1 MLRTKLALLL
11 VAGSTLASCS
21 SSRDLVAPNAR
32 PILSRPTLDRADAQ
46 QQQVTGQATIILDNF
61 NNALEKYT
69 QSAIRHAD
77 GTFSGEFE
85 LKSEQGTGLR
95 IHGDVVCFKVIGNT
109 AYLAGVIDQSDDP
122 EGAPVGSYVLWSVV
136 DNGEGANSPPDLT
149 SDFYVLPPDL
159 VALQCTEGIDLGAF
173 PVVNGNLQV
182 H

>member
-1 MLRTKLALLL
+1 MLRINLALLL
-11 VAGSTLASCS
+11 MAASTLASCS
-21 SSRDLVAPNAR
+21 SSRDLVSPNAR
-32 PILSRPTLDRADAQ
+32 PILSKPTLERADAQ
-46 QQQVTGQATIILDNF
+46 EQQVTGQATIVLDNF

-85 LKSEQGTGLR
+85 LKSEQATGLR
-95 IHGDVVCFKVIGNT
+95 VHGDVVCFKVIGNT
-109 AYLAGVIDQSDDP
+109 AYLAGVIDQSDT
-122 EGAPVGSYVLWSVV
+122 EGAPPGSYVLWNIV

-149 SDFYVLPPDL
+149 SDFYVLPLDL
-159 VALQCTEGIDLGAF
+159 VTLQCTEGIDLGAF

>member
-1 MLRTKLALLL
+1 
-11 VAGSTLASCS
+11 
-21 SSRDLVAPNAR
+21 VAPNAR
-32 PILSRPTLDRADAQ
+32 PILSKPTLERADAQ
-46 QQQVTGQATIILDNF
+46 EQQVTGQATIVLDNF

-85 LKSEQGTGLR
+85 LKSEQDTGLR
-95 IHGDVVCFKVIGNT
+95 VHGDVVCFKVIGNT
-109 AYLAGVIDQSDDP
+109 AYLAGVIDQSDT
-122 EGAPVGSYVLWSVV
+122 EGAPPGSYVLWNIV

-149 SDFYVLPPDL
+149 SDFYVLPLDL
-159 VALQCTEGIDLGAF
+159 VTLQCTEGIDLGAF